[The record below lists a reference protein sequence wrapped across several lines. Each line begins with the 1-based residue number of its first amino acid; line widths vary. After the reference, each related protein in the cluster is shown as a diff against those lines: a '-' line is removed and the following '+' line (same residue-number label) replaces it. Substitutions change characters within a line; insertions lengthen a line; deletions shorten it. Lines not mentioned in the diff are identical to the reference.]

1 MKHLFCNVDQQ
12 PVVVRLVSDFA
23 NRCHCKLES
32 PFNGLRI
39 RTMSASYADDLKH
52 GADPY
57 IVDVALT
64 ET

>member
-1 MKHLFCNVDQQ
+1 MKHFCGST
-12 PVVVRLVSDFA
+12 PVGVRLVSDFA

-32 PFNGLRI
+32 PFDGVRI
-39 RTMSASYADDLKH
+39 RSMSASYADDLIN